1 MRAMFGINGTEMLII
16 VIVALLVIGPQ
27 RLPEY
32 AEQLKEFV
40 KLLKRRADEAKGSL
54 RRDFAEDLPDVDWK
68 TLDPRQYDPRRIV
81 REALQEE
88 SQAHSPAGSRG
99 ANSGGSTAAGSGTDE
114 AAATQLSPV
123 QRYRAQ
129 AALRD
134 AEAAP
139 PFDPEAT

>member
-88 SQAHSPAGSRG
+88 SQAQASSGSR
-99 ANSGGSTAAGSGTDE
+99 SSTGSTAAGSSSDE
-114 AAATQLSPV
+114 AAAAQLSPV

-129 AALRD
+129 VALRD

>member
-16 VIVALLVIGPQ
+16 IIVALLVIGPQ

-88 SQAHSPAGSRG
+88 SQAQASSGSR
-99 ANSGGSTAAGSGTDE
+99 SSTGSTAAGSSSDE
-114 AAATQLSPV
+114 AAAAQLSPV

-129 AALRD
+129 VALRD

>member
-88 SQAHSPAGSRG
+88 SQAQASSGSR
-99 ANSGGSTAAGSGTDE
+99 SSTGSTAAGSSSDE
-114 AAATQLSPV
+114 AAAAQLSPV

>member
-16 VIVALLVIGPQ
+16 IIVALLVIGPQ

-88 SQAHSPAGSRG
+88 SQAQASSGSR
-99 ANSGGSTAAGSGTDE
+99 SSTGSTAAGSSSDE
-114 AAATQLSPV
+114 AAAAQLSPV

-129 AALRD
+129 VAVRD

>member
-16 VIVALLVIGPQ
+16 IIVALLVIGPQ

-88 SQAHSPAGSRG
+88 SQAQASSGSR
-99 ANSGGSTAAGSGTDE
+99 SSTGSTAAGSSSDD
-114 AAATQLSPV
+114 AAAAQLSPV

-129 AALRD
+129 VALRD

>member
-16 VIVALLVIGPQ
+16 IIVALLVIGPQ

-88 SQAHSPAGSRG
+88 SQAQASSGSR
-99 ANSGGSTAAGSGTDE
+99 SSTGSTAAGSSSDD
-114 AAATQLSPV
+114 AAAVQLSPV

-129 AALRD
+129 VALRD

>member
-88 SQAHSPAGSRG
+88 SQAQASSGSR
-99 ANSGGSTAAGSGTDE
+99 SSTGSTAAGSSSDE
-114 AAATQLSPV
+114 AVAAQLSPV

-129 AALRD
+129 VALRD

-139 PFDPEAT
+139 PYDPEAT

>member
-16 VIVALLVIGPQ
+16 IIVALLVIGPQ

-40 KLLKRRADEAKGSL
+40 KLLKRRTDEAKGSL

-88 SQAHSPAGSRG
+88 SQAQASSGSRK
-99 ANSGGSTAAGSGTDE
+99 STGSTAAGSSSDE
-114 AAATQLSPV
+114 AAAAQLSPV

-129 AALRD
+129 VALRD

>member
-16 VIVALLVIGPQ
+16 IIVALLVIGPQ

-88 SQAHSPAGSRG
+88 SQAQASSGSR
-99 ANSGGSTAAGSGTDE
+99 SSTGSTAVGSSSD
-114 AAATQLSPV
+114 
-123 QRYRAQ
+123 
-129 AALRD
+129 
-134 AEAAP
+134 
-139 PFDPEAT
+139 

>member
-1 MRAMFGINGTEMLII
+1 MFGINGTEMLII
-16 VIVALLVIGPQ
+16 IIVALLVIGPQ

-32 AEQLKEFV
+32 AQQLRDFV
-40 KLLKRRADEAKGSL
+40 KVVKRRADEAKGTL
-54 RRDFAEDLPDVDWK
+54 KRDFADDLPDVDWQS
-68 TLDPRQYDPRRIV
+68 LDPRQYDPRRIV

-88 SQAHSPAGSRG
+88 SQEAALRARGGSSAGSTG
-99 ANSGGSTAAGSGTDE
+99 TGSGAK
-114 AAATQLSPV
+114 AAAARVSPV

-139 PFDPEAT
+139 PYDPEAT

>member
-88 SQAHSPAGSRG
+88 SQAQSPAGSRG
-99 ANSGGSTAAGSGTDE
+99 ANSGGSTGFGTDE

>member
-1 MRAMFGINGTEMLII
+1 MFGINGTEMLII

-88 SQAHSPAGSRG
+88 SQVQSPAGSRG
-99 ANSGGSTAAGSGTDE
+99 ANPGGSTGSGTDE

>member
-1 MRAMFGINGTEMLII
+1 MGAMFGINGTEMLII

-32 AEQLKEFV
+32 AEQLKEFI

-88 SQAHSPAGSRG
+88 SQAQSSSGSRG
-99 ANSGGSTAAGSGTDE
+99 GDSAGSVDE
-114 AAATQLSPV
+114 AQLSPV

-129 AALRD
+129 VALRD
-134 AEAAP
+134 ADAAP